1 MKYKLLIFLTIFLLS
16 ISSNIVSAKSVCL
29 LSENLDEIKCSRE
42 IYLQNNISNIAN
54 DEGIELNE
62 DKKFYINSIDWISRD
77 SVLVEFED
85 GNRIYLALIDFDSS
99 TNDIKYVQMFE
110 PGVIDTLVLK
120 DSITVHKTQGFL
132 KDVYAK
138 IRDWFSKF
146 RN

>member
-1 MKYKLLIFLTIFLLS
+1 MKFKLLIFLTIFLLS
-16 ISSNIVSAKSVCL
+16 ISSNIVSAKSVCA

-42 IYLQNNISNIAN
+42 VYLQDNISSIATN
-54 DEGIELNE
+54 EGIELNE
-62 DKKFYINSIDWISRD
+62 GKKFYVNSIDWIGKD

-85 GNRIYLALIDFDSS
+85 GDRIYLALIDFDSS

-110 PGVIDTLVLK
+110 PGVVDTLVLK

-138 IRDWFSKF
+138 IKEWFS
-146 RN
+146 RLRS

>member
-16 ISSNIVSAKSVCL
+16 ISSNIVSAKSVCF

-42 IYLQNNISNIAN
+42 IYLQDNISSIAIN
-54 DEGIELNE
+54 EGIELNE
-62 DKKFYINSIDWISRD
+62 NRKFYINSIDWINKD

-85 GNRIYLALIDFDSS
+85 GDRIYLALIDFDSS
-99 TNDIKYVQMFE
+99 TNDIKYIQIFE
-110 PGVIDTLVLK
+110 PGIIDTLVLK
-120 DSITVHKTQGFL
+120 DSIAVHKSQGFL

-138 IRDWFSKF
+138 IKDWFSKL